1 VSTAQPRQ
9 SRSDYGD
16 LADRILDAAGRLM
29 LSAGAR
35 KLSLSDVATLAGV
48 SRPTIYRYFAS
59 KEDLIDALGAQV
71 RRRFDAAM
79 ERATGGVTGLARLE
93 AAVDVVV
100 TFLEDQPPGRQLDLD
115 PGFAHEQMARA
126 LPMITER
133 LTGVLQQCAREDG
146 FDAAASA
153 RDLAGAVARV
163 ALSHYIVPDT
173 DPAAGRRQIRA
184 AAGLPNGRSK
194 TSSSEAMHRRTR

>member
-16 LADRILDAAGRLM
+16 LADRILDAAGRLV

-59 KEDLIDALGAQV
+59 KEDLVDALGAQV

-79 ERATGGVTGLARLE
+79 ERAMCGVTGLQRWA

-133 LTGVLQQCAREDG
+133 LMVVLQRCAREDG
-146 FDAAASA
+146 FDAAPNA

-163 ALSHYIVPDT
+163 ALSHYIFPDAG
-173 DPAAGRRQIRA
+173 PAAGRRQIRA
-184 AAGLPNGRSK
+184 AAGLPYGRSRM
-194 TSSSEAMHRRTR
+194 SGSE